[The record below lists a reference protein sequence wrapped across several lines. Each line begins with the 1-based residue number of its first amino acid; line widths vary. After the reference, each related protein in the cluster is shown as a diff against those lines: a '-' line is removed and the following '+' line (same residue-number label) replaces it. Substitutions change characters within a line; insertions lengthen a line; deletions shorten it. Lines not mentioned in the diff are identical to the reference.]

1 VPTGEYRTA
10 GVDEPALTIEIASR
24 LEAGEILTSPQ
35 RCAAFTYLVSIGD
48 PYDDLPAGYH
58 AFEPKLRLLIGD
70 VLTEDG
76 ATDDDV
82 RCIIGLA
89 ESLRADAGRVLV
101 HCEAGVSRS
110 SATALIMYACWLG
123 PGYEHEAMA
132 RVLAQRPIAAP
143 NRRMVEI
150 ADRLLGREGRLMEAL
165 G

>member
-1 VPTGEYRTA
+1 MDA
-10 GVDEPALTIEIASR
+10 PALTIEIASR
-24 LEAGEILTSPQ
+24 LEAGEILGSPP
-35 RCAAFTYLVSIGD
+35 RCADLTYLVSIGA
-48 PYDDLPAGYH
+48 PQDDLPVGYH
-58 AFEPKLRLLIGD
+58 AFEPKLRLLIHD

-82 RCIIGLA
+82 LRIVGLA
-89 ESLRADAGRVLV
+89 ESLRGAAGTVLV

-123 PGYEHEAMA
+123 PGCERAAMA

-150 ADRLLGREGRLMEAL
+150 GDRLLGREGRLVEAL